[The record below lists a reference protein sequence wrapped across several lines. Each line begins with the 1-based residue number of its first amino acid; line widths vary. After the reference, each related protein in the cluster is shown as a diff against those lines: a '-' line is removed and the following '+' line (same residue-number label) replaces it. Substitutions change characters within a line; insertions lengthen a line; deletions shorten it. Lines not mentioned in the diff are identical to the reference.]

1 MDKNTLI
8 GALLIG
14 AVLIGFTWFSKPD
27 PTQQT
32 PPPADTTHVVAQ
44 QPAAPQATAD
54 TAALDSTGAP
64 ILAPYQQAKEVVP
77 LSKPYSQTTST
88 SQRSPYISSV
98 RATRVWTSPCARST
112 TVW

>member
-44 QPAAPQATAD
+44 QPPAPQAPAD

-64 ILAPYQQAKEVVP
+64 ILAPYQQAKEEKVIVLKNEKLT
-77 LSKPYSQTTST
+77 LSIST
-88 SQRSPYISSV
+88 RGGAPVEAVLADYLDQS
-98 RATRVWTSPCARST
+98 
-112 TVW
+112 